1 MLPDYLLS
9 VVVLLS
15 AAYIPAI
22 LALVWIRWGERGRKE
37 RWDDLFLTF
46 LGGAVIA
53 VIAATVLEIAAAGI
67 LNSAVVREYDILVRN
82 PNLITFIIIIGIA
95 PIIEEF
101 VKVMV
106 VLRFSRYIWRP
117 RNGLVF
123 GAACGLGFAATE
135 NFLYE
140 GTALFTS
147 GFAAFLS
154 LAVIRSISSLLMH
167 ASATSISGYGVARAK
182 SYGDHWWPYFIAAVV
197 MHSTFNMFASFG
209 ELFESRLGPVA
220 NVIGLGF
227 SIGLVLVSFL
237 FLRWRIGGYHA

>member
-1 MLPDYLLS
+1 MVPGYLPSIIILLT
-9 VVVLLS
+9 

-22 LALVWIRWGERGRKE
+22 LALIWIRWGERGRRE

-46 LGGAVIA
+46 LGGAVVA
-53 VIAATVLEIAAAGI
+53 VIVATALELAAAGI
-67 LNSAVVREYDILVRN
+67 LNSSAIREYDIFVRN
-82 PNLITFIIIIGIA
+82 PNLITFIIIIGLA

-101 VKVMV
+101 VKMMV
-106 VLRFSRYIWRP
+106 VRRFSRYIWRP

-140 GTALFTS
+140 GTALFTVS
-147 GFAAFLS
+147 FAAFVS
-154 LAVIRSISSLLMH
+154 LAIIRSISSMLMH
-167 ASATSISGYGVARAK
+167 ASATSISGYGVAKAK

-209 ELFESRLGPVA
+209 ELFEVRLGPGA
-220 NVIGLGF
+220 NIIGLMF
-227 SIGLVLVSFL
+227 SIGLVLITTL
-237 FLRWRIGGYHA
+237 FLMRRIRGYHA